1 MKKIISENIM
11 KNSLLALMFG
21 LFLGAYQTT
30 YAQSQEVKLLNI
42 GIRNCAGEE
51 KAKTLLKAYQIM
63 QPYDKKTTKFPFA
76 KWTAQFVKN
85 TDRASRK
92 GRRAVGMIGK
102 QGKAVKILHDLA
114 KGGKCKYLKDK
125 KGRIAKYLGQ
135 MVEIYDSKVS
145 SESETTK
152 NKNQNNA
159 LFGDNTTTEKGV
171 AMDTKSA
178 KKLRDLANRLRKYTG
193 LKPKKR

>member
-1 MKKIISENIM
+1 MKRIISENIM
-11 KNSLLALMFG
+11 KKSLLALMFG
-21 LFLGAYQTT
+21 LFLGAYQTSF
-30 YAQSQEVKLLNI
+30 AQSQEVKLLNI

-51 KAKTLLKAYQIM
+51 KAKTLLKAYQVL

-85 TDRASRK
+85 AERASRK

-102 QGKAVKILHDLA
+102 QGKAVKILHELA
-114 KGGKCKYLKDK
+114 KSGNCKYLKDK
-125 KGRIAKYLGQ
+125 KGRIVKYLGQ
-135 MVEIYDSKVS
+135 MVDIYDAKVV
-145 SESETTK
+145 SETETTK
-152 NKNQNNA
+152 NKDQNNA

-178 KKLRDLANRLRKYTG
+178 KKLRDLANKLRKYTG
-193 LKPKKR
+193 LKPKK